1 MITKTWNYA
10 QRSAHIAP
18 SVIREILK
26 LTLKPEIISF
36 AGGLPSPDAFPM
48 ERIRQATQSAMD
60 TYGTA
65 TLQYGPTEGFGPLR
79 EWIAARVSQGGRCK
93 VDPDQVL
100 ITSGSQQALDLIG
113 KIFLDPGDFVALER
127 PTYLGALQAF
137 NAYQAQYLSME
148 MDDHGIMLEEFEAAL
163 KQNPKMA
170 YLLPNYQN
178 PSGILLDEA
187 RRAPLAKMAE
197 KYGIPLIEDDAY
209 WGLRFWG
216 EELPNLY
223 SYAPDN
229 TLYVGTFSK
238 TLAPG
243 FRLAFIVAEKSLIS
257 KLVQAKQ
264 AADLHTTTFVQMI
277 AYEALKDGFLEQ
289 HSVFISELYGE
300 RCNTMLEAMDRH
312 FPKGLHWVRPQGG
325 MFVWVTLP
333 EHMNS
338 LEIFTKAVEQN
349 VAFVPGTPFFADGTG
364 QNTLRLNFSHASLEQ
379 IKDGIERLGN
389 VLHQALEG
397 K

>member
-1 MITKTWNYA
+1 MLTKTWNFA

-18 SVIREILK
+18 SIIREILK

-48 ERIRQATQSAMD
+48 ERIREAAQHALD
-60 TYGTA
+60 IYGTA
-65 TLQYGPTEGFGPLR
+65 ALQYGTTEGFLPLR

-93 VDPDQVL
+93 VDADQVL

-148 MDDHGIMLEEFEAAL
+148 MDDQGVLLEGFEATL
-163 KQNPKMA
+163 KKNPKFA

-178 PSGILLDEA
+178 PSGILLSEE

-197 KYGIPLIEDDAY
+197 KYGVPLIEDDAY

-223 SYAPDN
+223 NFAPDN

-243 FRLAFIVAEKSLIS
+243 FRLAFVVGEKTVIS

-264 AADLHTTTFVQMI
+264 AADLHTPTFVQTI
-277 AYEALKDGFLEQ
+277 AYEALKDGFLES
-289 HSVFISELYGE
+289 HSQFISKLYGE
-300 RCNTMLEAMDRH
+300 RCNRMLEGMDAH

-333 EHMNS
+333 EHMNA
-338 LEIFTKAVEQN
+338 LELFNKALEQN
-349 VAFVPGTPFFADGTG
+349 VAFVPGTPFYADGTG
-364 QNTLRLNFSHASLEQ
+364 HNTLRLNFSHSSLEQ
-379 IKDGIERLGN
+379 IEDGIERLGK
-389 VLHQALEG
+389 VLHLALEG
-397 K
+397 